1 MNHLVT
7 KPWRALNWPNRI
19 SLMRL
24 LLVAPFIVL
33 VLNQNHPEWE
43 WARRAAL
50 GIFVVMALSDFL
62 DGMLARRMNLKT
74 RLGAILD
81 PLADKVL
88 IICSAVLLSL
98 PDSAV
103 YDRGAEFPLP
113 NWVVVAIVG
122 KDLYV
127 IAGFIVIYLVTDR
140 FRVRPTIAGKAC
152 TFGQLVMVVAVL
164 AAPDLNRLAGG
175 AGTWVA
181 IGCFWIVAALVV
193 LAVVSYTRLGLSFV
207 AEGQKPLDEHPSPA
221 AKGGHANELDRR
233 NPPGPTPGQDDRPGG
248 R

>member
-1 MNHLVT
+1 MNLAVT
-7 KPWRALNWPNRI
+7 KPWRTLNWPNRI

-33 VLNQNHPEWE
+33 VMNQNRAGWE
-43 WARRAAL
+43 WARWAAL
-50 GIFVVMALSDFL
+50 GIFVVMAFSDFL
-62 DGMLARRMNLKT
+62 DGMLARRLHQKT

-103 YDRGAEFPLP
+103 YDHGVELGLP

-127 IAGFIVIYLVTDR
+127 IAGFVVIYLVTDR

-152 TFGQLVMVVAVL
+152 TFGQLVTVVAVL

-175 AGTWVA
+175 VGTWTAV
-181 IGCFWIVAALVV
+181 GCWWIATALVV
-193 LAVVSYTRLGLSFV
+193 LAIISYTRMRLSFV
-207 AEGQKPLDEHPSPA
+207 AEGQKPLDESA
-221 AKGGHANELDRR
+221 AGGS
-233 NPPGPTPGQDDRPGG
+233 
-248 R
+248 